1 MFHSPANAA
10 ENAIAEQ
17 ASRWLARLNSKEAGE
32 EERAA
37 FAEWLAQSP
46 QHRIEFDCVQA
57 LWNDMEP
64 LRNHPSV
71 IAELQAARPAQRRV
85 MFNLTM
91 GFPFAGFAVVLL
103 CWIAFQLLPPEF
115 DAMREIRTARGEI
128 KTIALEDGSVI
139 EMDADSTISLQ
150 TGANSYRIHLKQG
163 NAFFTVAHRPS
174 RTFEVHAGH
183 GIARDI
189 GTRFGVSIEGNIPV
203 VGVLDG
209 EVEVENSRLAFPP
222 IGQAKL
228 LIAGQRAALLENGE
242 IDFLSGNLDAQYAWR
257 AGQLVFDR
265 ASLAEAVQRIGRY
278 HDAKITVDAEAG
290 ALQLSGTFKTNDL
303 QAFLWGI
310 RQIHPLAVDSSDGHI
325 HISATPPLYTPNFA
339 R

>member
-1 MFHSPANAA
+1 MFHSPTNAA

-17 ASRWLARLNSKEAGE
+17 ASRWLARLNSKDAGE

-46 QHRIEFDCVQA
+46 QHRLEFDRVQA

-71 IAELQAARPAQRRV
+71 IAELQAARPALRRV

-91 GFPFAGFAVVLL
+91 RFSFAGFAVVLL

-115 DAMREIRTARGEI
+115 DAMREIHTARGEI

-150 TGANSYRIHLKQG
+150 TGANSYRIRLKQG
-163 NAFFTVAHRPS
+163 NAFFTVAHRPL
-174 RTFEVHAGH
+174 RTFEVYVGH

-209 EVEVENSRLAFPP
+209 EVEVKNSRLAFLP
-222 IGQAKL
+222 IGQAKRL
-228 LIAGQRAALLENGE
+228 MAGQRAALLESGK
-242 IDFLSGNLDAQYAWR
+242 IDFLSGDLDAQYAWR

-265 ASLAEAVQRIGRY
+265 TSLAEAVQRISRY
-278 HDAKITVDAEAG
+278 HDAKIMVDAEAG

-310 RQIHPLAVDSSDGHI
+310 RQIHPLVVNNSDGHI
-325 HISATPPLYTPNFA
+325 HISAVPPLYIPNIA